1 MLSLLDIKKLYQSL
15 AFVIL
20 HVKVKLHVVVDR
32 GQQTDV
38 AKTKNVDFSVRKNDD
53 NDLRFL
59 RDDDATPD
67 MD

>member
-20 HVKVKLHVVVDR
+20 HVKVELHVVVDR

-53 NDLRFL
+53 DLRFL

-67 MD
+67 RD

>member
-1 MLSLLDIKKLYQSL
+1 ME
-15 AFVIL
+15 
-20 HVKVKLHVVVDR
+20 LHVVVDR

-38 AKTKNVDFSVRKNDD
+38 AKTKNIDFSVRKNDD

-67 MD
+67 RD

>member
-1 MLSLLDIKKLYQSL
+1 MLSLLDIMKLYQAL

-20 HVKVKLHVVVDR
+20 HVKVELHIVVDR

-38 AKTKNVDFSVRKNDD
+38 AKTKNIDFSVRKNDD

-67 MD
+67 KD

>member
-1 MLSLLDIKKLYQSL
+1 ME
-15 AFVIL
+15 L
-20 HVKVKLHVVVDR
+20 HIVVDR

-53 NDLRFL
+53 DLRFL

-67 MD
+67 RD